1 MWIKHE
7 ENCFSITDKQSVK
20 LEKGIMEFENYYK
33 QIPVPF
39 KLYADLECSLKGAE
53 CYEGSYTKNVKTTF
67 FAVLLI

>member
-1 MWIKHE
+1 
-7 ENCFSITDKQSVK
+7 
-20 LEKGIMEFENYYK
+20 MEFENYYK